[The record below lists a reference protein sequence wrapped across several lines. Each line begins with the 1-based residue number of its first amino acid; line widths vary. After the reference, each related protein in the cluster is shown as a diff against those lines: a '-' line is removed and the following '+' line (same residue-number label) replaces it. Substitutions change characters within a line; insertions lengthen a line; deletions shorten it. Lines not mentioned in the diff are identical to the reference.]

1 MTTMIM
7 LQGITAVITKMK
19 ISNAF
24 LKITPLYTHDFSQLI
39 QDIDA
44 INEITQEIR
53 LDIPNVSL
61 CNMLYGFIDS
71 FSLTDFNEL
80 QQLGDPIDYINFQTS
95 TIFFTKIHSDMK
107 KQMEDIKNQII
118 AKPIAIFTNKYPVT
132 KYMNILNILIIYLN
146 NIKQQDITM
155 FKRIMPYQYS
165 FHFFIIYMS
174 YMHIFSIITDTATN
188 VTRQAIRDVENLIEL
203 IIKILENLL
212 FENTCDINRTY
223 NRDETYVKI
232 YTQLQTE
239 LHISDDLYNLIDCLK
254 FLFEESNQES
264 KDKSLYSKIYITDL
278 HALFKL
284 DKWDA
289 SFKLIKKECINFNQ
303 LLSNTDNDFCVEK
316 ISNIIEE
323 LIQLNEIFKADNKL
337 VHILSLL
344 CIYIKLLLLKNIY
357 REMNSD
363 TPNSEN
369 TDKMT
374 ELLQQRITPIEFI
387 KKYIAL
393 ISESSETLVTF
404 EPDKQWIAQRDKTY
418 KTLER
423 LSQISDSSSRDG
435 SSLAALN
442 LDASKLE
449 ALDASSRV
457 GSRSHSFG
465 SSLGALSSSRVG
477 SSLGALSVAKS
488 GLSSSGSKSSVFGS
502 SAHAS
507 SSSSVGSSSRDLT
520 HDEIILIRNAIA
532 SREQHERTS
541 QEQALVFLQKP
552 KLADLIKKNKDA
564 NSDRHTK
571 RPGIVNEGNTCF
583 LNSALQLLYSI
594 MDLRESI
601 LQIPEVAINEN
612 YEENPALA
620 LTPIGHQK
628 NPREDTPEFQDL
640 RRKDLLKIEQNKSTT
655 IIQSLRTI
663 FKSMSESQGGNVSS
677 RVSIEQ
683 IFRTQNMGIGA
694 QHDTEEFI
702 GFIMSAIQVT
712 QSMED
717 LFNLFKMH
725 FVEIKTCVENNEK
738 NVKDWSLSSIFEY
751 RLQINQCETMQ
762 KSIMSYL
769 KDEVIS
775 DPSNFL
781 DEWCHNQPFS
791 KQTNIVFNPNFKYL
805 IINLKKTQNSIS
817 DDKKLTTA
825 FNAKKL
831 DTPFIVEGTISI
843 PNYQNQSEPHIVF
856 VLQGA
861 SYHWGTTTGGHYS
874 YLEFDQLGSIIP
886 IRHYND
892 HSVDTLSPTDARQ
905 FDIHKNGALFLYKK
919 IQVVGAGGGMKSQ
932 LNETSSFFPKK
943 KDELTLECVQSTHS
957 NETLDE
963 VPSTSSKP
971 DNETS
976 SFFPKKKDE
985 LTLECVQST
994 HSNETKWKNKYLK
1007 YKQKYLHLSKK

>member
-1 MTTMIM
+1 MDEILPELSKIASAYLNTT
-7 LQGITAVITKMK
+7 QPFKA
-19 ISNAF
+19 
-24 LKITPLYTHDFSQLI
+24 DFEKLI
-39 QDIDA
+39 IDIEA
-44 INEITQEIR
+44 IKAADIKDLGEYV
-53 LDIPNVSL
+53 IPNKDSCVILSD
-61 CNMLYGFIDS
+61 FIDS
-71 FSLTDFNEL
+71 LSPIHIQEL
-80 QQLGDPIDYINFQTS
+80 QKIINGGEIHNIIDYINRYSDKSFTS
-95 TIFFTKIHSDMK
+95 THGDMK
-107 KQMEDIKNQII
+107 SQMKDVIFQLCEIQIVTNIKHVDFIKCMMILDILL
-118 AKPIAIFTNKYPVT
+118 V
-132 KYMNILNILIIYLN
+132 YLN
-146 NIKQQDITM
+146 KIKQHDNSLFIS
-155 FKRIMPYQYS
+155 IIPYEYI
-165 FHFFIIYMS
+165 FHFFAVYII
-174 YMHIFSIITDTATN
+174 HITNYNSSSAIT
-188 VTRQAIRDVENLIEL
+188 IHLKYLMEL
-203 IIKILENLL
+203 ILKILENLL
-212 FENTCDINRTY
+212 FKNTCDIKRTY
-223 NRDETYVKI
+223 DRVDVYQKS
-232 YTQLQTE
+232 YTQLQSE
-239 LHISDDLYNLIDCLK
+239 LISSDDLYNLIDCLK
-254 FLFEESNQES
+254 FLFEESNQKS
-264 KDKSLYSKIYITDL
+264 KDKGLDTRIFITDL
-278 HALFKL
+278 HALFNL
-284 DKWDA
+284 DKWDHNYE
-289 SFKLIKKECINFNQ
+289 LINRQCTNFNQ
-303 LLSNTDNDFCVEK
+303 LLLTTDNDFCMQEIDYIIEK
-316 ISNIIEE
+316 ISDIIDE
-323 LIQLNEIFKADNKL
+323 LRKLNRIFKAGNKL

-344 CIYIKLLLLKNIY
+344 CIYIKFLLLKNIY
-357 REMNSD
+357 REMSSD
-363 TPNSEN
+363 TRNAGN
-369 TDKMT
+369 IDKMKA
-374 ELLQQRITPIEFI
+374 LLQETNTPIEFI
-387 KKYIAL
+387 RKYIAL

-404 EPDKQWIAQRDKTY
+404 EPDKLWIAERDKPRII
-418 KTLER
+418 LER
-423 LSQISDSSSRDG
+423 IAQSASSSSSRDG

-442 LDASKLE
+442 LAALNLDALDALDASSSSGLMGLSSLGDLSLSRVGSSLGASKLE
-449 ALDASSRV
+449 ALD
-457 GSRSHSFG
+457 
-465 SSLGALSSSRVG
+465 G

-507 SSSSVGSSSRDLT
+507 SSSSVGSSSVGSSSRDLT
-520 HDEIILIRNAIA
+520 PVEIILIRNAIA

-552 KLADLIKKNKDA
+552 KLADLIKKNKYA

-571 RPGIVNEGNTCF
+571 RPGLVNEGNTCF

-594 MDLRESI
+594 IDLRESI

-612 YEENPALA
+612 YKENPALV

-655 IIQSLRTI
+655 IIQSLRTL

-781 DEWCHNQPFS
+781 HEWCHNQPFS
-791 KQTNIVFNPNFKYL
+791 KQMNIVFNPNFKYL

-886 IRHYND
+886 IRHYD
-892 HSVDTLSPTDARQ
+892 DRSVDTLSPTDARQ

-919 IQVVGAGGGMKSQ
+919 IQVVSAGGGIKNNIQNLSKI
-932 LNETSSFFPKK
+932 NES
-943 KDELTLECVQSTHS
+943 
-957 NETLDE
+957 
-963 VPSTSSKP
+963 
-971 DNETS
+971 
-976 SFFPKKKDE
+976 
-985 LTLECVQST
+985 
-994 HSNETKWKNKYLK
+994 KWKNKYLK
-1007 YKQKYLHLSKK
+1007 YKQKYLKLANKII